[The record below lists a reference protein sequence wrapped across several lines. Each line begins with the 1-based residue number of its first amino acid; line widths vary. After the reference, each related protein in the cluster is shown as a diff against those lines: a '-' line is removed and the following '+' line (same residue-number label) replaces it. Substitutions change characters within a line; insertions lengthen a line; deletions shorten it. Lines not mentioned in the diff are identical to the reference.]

1 MTGETVFVFALIGVA
16 GLMMATNRVRFD
28 VVALLVV
35 LALMLSEVLTVEEAL
50 SGFGSPVVA
59 LVAGLLV
66 LGEML
71 SRTGVARIMGDWV
84 LRRGGQSEGR
94 LLVLVMGGAALLGSV
109 MSSTAVVALFI
120 PVVLRVAAE
129 TSLNSSRMLIP
140 LSYASLIS
148 GMMTLIATTPNII
161 VHEQLRSSGFDGYG
175 FFSFTPVGL
184 TVLAVCIL
192 YVLLIGRHILGP
204 RVAEQSVRQRARSYE
219 ELWQE
224 HAPGSTYQKLRI
236 ESRSPL
242 AGQTISETR
251 IESDYKVRIV
261 GVLRRK
267 RKGEERI
274 VSPASA
280 TELAP
285 GTVILVVGLSEGIT
299 RLVEDKD
306 LTVLPPAKSDRAR
319 WLWDISAAAILVH
332 PDSQLLGKSLREC
345 AFQSQYGVH
354 VLGMRR
360 NFKAV
365 EEYGSVSLNAADSL
379 FVVGPWSKV
388 QQLSQRSSDF
398 VVTEYPREHADSVP
412 SYHRMGRALMILG
425 GMVVLTVLNIVP
437 LVAAVGVAAIAAIL
451 TRCLTMEDAYRSI
464 HWGSLVLI
472 AGMLPL
478 ALALDKTGGTSV
490 VVNALMMASGEAG
503 PYVIMTL
510 LFFLTAAI
518 GLVLPN
524 TASAVLVAPIAVY
537 AASALGMSP
546 YPFAT
551 TVVIAASSSFSTPV
565 ATPVV
570 SLVVEPGRYVFTDFI
585 KTGLPLLVLVYLTT
599 LLVTPLV
606 FPFHPG

>member
-1 MTGETVFVFALIGVA
+1 MTGETVFVFALIAVA
-16 GLMMATNRVRFD
+16 GALMASNRVRFD
-28 VVALLVV
+28 IVALLVV

-50 SGFGSPVVA
+50 SGFSSPVVA

-71 SRTGVARIMGDWV
+71 SRTGVARVVGDWV
-84 LRRGGQSEGR
+84 LKRGGQSEVR
-94 LLVLVMGGAALLGSV
+94 LLALVMGCAALLGSV

-120 PVVLRVAAE
+120 PVVLRIAAE

-161 VHEQLRSSGFDGYG
+161 VHEQLRSSGFEGYG

-184 TVLAVCIL
+184 AVLAVCIL

-204 RVAEQSVRQRARSYE
+204 RMAEQSLRQRARSYE
-219 ELWQE
+219 ELWQD
-224 HAPGSTYQKLRI
+224 HSPGSTYQKLSI
-236 ESRSPL
+236 GSNSAV
-242 AGQTISETR
+242 AGLTIGETR

-261 GVLRRK
+261 GLLRRK
-267 RKGEERI
+267 GKGEERI
-274 VSPASA
+274 VSPAIE
-280 TELAP
+280 TELHP
-285 GTVILVVGLSEGIT
+285 GTTILVVGRADNIERLMTDKALSVI
-299 RLVEDKD
+299 
-306 LTVLPPAKSDRAR
+306 PPAKSDRAR
-319 WLWDISAAAILVH
+319 WQWDISAAVILVH
-332 PDSQLLGKSLREC
+332 PESQLLGKTLREC
-345 AFQSQYGVH
+345 EFRKSYGVH

-360 NFKAV
+360 NFKVV
-365 EEYGSVSLNAADSL
+365 EEYGDVSLNAADSL

-388 QQLSQRSSDF
+388 QQLSQRSNDF
-398 VVTEYPREHADSVP
+398 VVTEYPREHADTVP
-412 SYHRMGRALMILG
+412 SYNRMGRALVIIAA
-425 GMVVLTVLNIVP
+425 MVVLTVLNVVP
-437 LVAAVGVAAIAAIL
+437 LVAAVGMAAMAAIL

-490 VVNALMMASGEAG
+490 VVNALMNASGDAG
-503 PYVIMTL
+503 PYAIMTL

-537 AASALGMSP
+537 AANALGMSP

-585 KTGLPLLVLVYLTT
+585 KAGLPLLILVYLTT
-599 LLVTPLV
+599 LLVAPLV
-606 FPFHPG
+606 LPFHPG